1 MGIFLKSTILLT
13 NHTLTTSHTPD
24 FYWAQRK
31 DKLFLTIDVPNVDKN
46 QVSIEL
52 TDDGKLSFK
61 GRGGELHEKADY
73 ELHLELLHPIKAE
86 ESKYSVTARNIRF
99 VIMKKESG
107 SYWERLLKQPGKNI
121 HCKVDWEHWK
131 DEDSEDEFDFGSAW
145 DSKDMADFDFGSDKE
160 SSSDEGSLEGDDD
173 STAMKEESLNE
184 NNHENHS

>member
-86 ESKYSVTARNIRF
+86 VSTKRGSV
-99 VIMKKESG
+99 
-107 SYWERLLKQPGKNI
+107 PP
-121 HCKVDWEHWK
+121 
-131 DEDSEDEFDFGSAW
+131 
-145 DSKDMADFDFGSDKE
+145 
-160 SSSDEGSLEGDDD
+160 SSSLSFSLALSNLE
-173 STAMKEESLNE
+173 M
-184 NNHENHS
+184 HSYRSPSIL